1 MINSLFMKKGMLFT
15 LAMAAGMSL
24 WAQEKPKQVILP
36 GKGKLDI
43 EQFYKH
49 IDTKMDLSR
58 LSLAE
63 LRVLRNGFAAR
74 KGYIFK
80 EADLR
85 SIYAQTSWYDS
96 ITWERMDNPQT
107 GATLTDDPKEN
118 YGQPPLKLL
127 PAEQAF
133 VDRIRQQEAR
143 LLREKAQPAKGHI
156 VNLDLLL
163 NPFQLEEFDP
173 RLQSA
178 LARNG
183 FAIVPDTKL
192 QLFHIY
198 EKNDYTDFPSFV
210 TTDLYLQ
217 LFHFY
222 FDNVL
227 RDVEERRLDSLTT
240 LFCQGMFN
248 RMTELLTRPRL
259 GAETR
264 RAAEYAQAYFAIA
277 LTLETGRVPAGTRP
291 AYRRIVEEEVARVNR
306 AENTLSEFLGYPGPV
321 LFPYSLFR
329 PRGHYTRSARIQR
342 YFRTMMWLQTVPF
355 GTDKPNQLKRA
366 ALLAWT
372 IGRNEKMQR
381 LYNQLFEPM
390 TYLFGEPDDITIP
403 QVYTILQGLLPGGEI
418 EWMLSNSTLMADLRT
433 QVEQLSERQT
443 HIRPKFEAT
452 SRHKINLMPQRY
464 MPDAEVLNEMVDSRN
479 DPAHRAIPA
488 GLDVFAALGCPAAE
502 RILLDEREED
512 RRWEG
517 FRPTLDSMRVR
528 MGQIDWQQTL
538 ATRWIDAL
546 REMNRPVL
554 RAPYFMQTSA
564 WEKKNLNTALASWAE
579 LKHDA
584 ILYAKQP
591 MGAEC
596 GSGGPPEP
604 VVKGYVEPNV
614 AFWSRAVALTEHLD
628 SLLRRFDL
636 MTDKARRTTERVRE
650 MAEFLLNVSRKEL
663 AGTGL
668 LDDEEYK
675 SIEIIGSQC
684 ENISLDLARNDE
696 EYLSGWDDVSGA
708 DKSVAIVADVYT
720 ANAPNNPNPSILYEA
735 TGPAHQLYVVVP
747 IGGEF
752 YLMRGA
758 VLSYR
763 EFEQSIDEPRLTDE
777 EWQERLHQKPLLG
790 LPRWMNDI
798 LVPLEQQPAD
808 NEEIFYSSGC

>member
-107 GATLTDDPKEN
+107 GATLTDDPKED

-133 VDRIRQQEAR
+133 VDRIRQQEAL

-248 RMTELLTRPRL
+248 RMTELLTRGSEPKL
-259 GAETR
+259 
-264 RAAEYAQAYFAIA
+264 AA
-277 LTLETGRVPAGTRP
+277 PP
-291 AYRRIVEEEVARVNR
+291 
-306 AENTLSEFLGYPGPV
+306 NTL
-321 LFPYSLFR
+321 R
-329 PRGHYTRSARIQR
+329 P
-342 YFRTMMWLQTVPF
+342 
-355 GTDKPNQLKRA
+355 
-366 ALLAWT
+366 
-372 IGRNEKMQR
+372 
-381 LYNQLFEPM
+381 
-390 TYLFGEPDDITIP
+390 
-403 QVYTILQGLLPGGEI
+403 
-418 EWMLSNSTLMADLRT
+418 
-433 QVEQLSERQT
+433 
-443 HIRPKFEAT
+443 
-452 SRHKINLMPQRY
+452 
-464 MPDAEVLNEMVDSRN
+464 
-479 DPAHRAIPA
+479 
-488 GLDVFAALGCPAAE
+488 
-502 RILLDEREED
+502 
-512 RRWEG
+512 
-517 FRPTLDSMRVR
+517 
-528 MGQIDWQQTL
+528 
-538 ATRWIDAL
+538 
-546 REMNRPVL
+546 
-554 RAPYFMQTSA
+554 
-564 WEKKNLNTALASWAE
+564 
-579 LKHDA
+579 
-584 ILYAKQP
+584 
-591 MGAEC
+591 
-596 GSGGPPEP
+596 
-604 VVKGYVEPNV
+604 
-614 AFWSRAVALTEHLD
+614 
-628 SLLRRFDL
+628 
-636 MTDKARRTTERVRE
+636 
-650 MAEFLLNVSRKEL
+650 
-663 AGTGL
+663 
-668 LDDEEYK
+668 
-675 SIEIIGSQC
+675 
-684 ENISLDLARNDE
+684 IS
-696 EYLSGWDDVSGA
+696 
-708 DKSVAIVADVYT
+708 
-720 ANAPNNPNPSILYEA
+720 P
-735 TGPAHQLYVVVP
+735 
-747 IGGEF
+747 
-752 YLMRGA
+752 
-758 VLSYR
+758 
-763 EFEQSIDEPRLTDE
+763 
-777 EWQERLHQKPLLG
+777 
-790 LPRWMNDI
+790 
-798 LVPLEQQPAD
+798 
-808 NEEIFYSSGC
+808 